1 MRGREGEEQAV
12 WWSLAALTANLG
24 GYRPNAPKDLFAAR
38 ECGGEGRRCGHCR
51 RLLKHEERDDG
62 ALEFLQNFNTGTFP
76 AIPNQYIILN
86 LNRLFY
92 PRRMR

>member
-1 MRGREGEEQAV
+1 MERRV
-12 WWSLAALTANLG
+12 WSKLSVPVVAALTANLG

-51 RLLKHEERDDG
+51 RLLKHERDG